1 MGSIRDIDIDLKE
14 LEKEKEKNFEERMK
28 FIDYWAEYVKSHSD
42 KEWSEQQNKIINS
55 QIEANQNP

>member
-1 MGSIRDIDIDLKE
+1 MGSIKDIDIDLKE

-55 QIEANQNP
+55 QIE